1 MAVLEKT
8 EWKKARKLWKE
19 VFVKI
24 TEQFLDYYEC
34 YVADHNLILA
44 EREEGEIVSMVQL
57 NPYKVRMGTQKA
69 DSYYIVAVATRE
81 DCRHQG
87 RMRRILTE
95 ALQYM
100 DRRKFHYLSDASFGV
115 NLSAL

>member
-1 MAVLEKT
+1 
-8 EWKKARKLWKE
+8 
-19 VFVKI
+19 
-24 TEQFLDYYEC
+24 
-34 YVADHNLILA
+34 
-44 EREEGEIVSMVQL
+44 MVQL
-57 NPYKVRMGTQKA
+57 NPYEVRMGTQKA

-100 DRRKFHYLSDASFGV
+100 DQEKIGKFIARRRKERGLLQKEIEPIRRRTPPDHPGI
-115 NLSAL
+115 